1 MLLLSFQDILE
12 KLKSEIFKLGDFSVS
27 LWMIIA
33 AGLLV
38 LIILLIIIISC
49 AKKRNKTKEIKE
61 IEETEETLETVTIIS
76 SEETKLDETKTEEV
90 IEEEK
95 IEETTEE
102 EVKMEKTKK
111 TPTKKESAKKKTTKK
126 ETKVEEV
133 KVEETSEEKLEKKER
148 PRVYHVSL
156 REDGKWQ
163 VKFAKGAKA
172 IKTFATQLEAIE
184 YAKKL
189 AASQEGSIMIHKK
202 DGKIRKQKY

>member
-76 SEETKLDETKTEEV
+76 SEEIKLDETKTEEA
-90 IEEEK
+90 IKEEN
-95 IEETTEE
+95 IEETTKE
-102 EVKMEKTKK
+102 EVKMEKT
-111 TPTKKESAKKKTTKK
+111 TTKKESAKKATTKK
-126 ETKVEEV
+126 ETKVEAV

>member
-33 AGLLV
+33 TGLLV

-76 SEETKLDETKTEEV
+76 SEEIKLDETKTEEV
-90 IEEEK
+90 IEEEN
-95 IEETTEE
+95 IEETTKE
-102 EVKMEKTKK
+102 EVKMEKT
-111 TPTKKESAKKKTTKK
+111 TTKKESAKKATTKK